1 MSTQRNC
8 LLILTTK
15 NGKITF
21 FRKERRRI
29 KRDFNPTFI
38 KNNNINK
45 YIK

>member
-15 NGKITF
+15 NGEITF

-29 KRDFNPTFI
+29 RKDFNPTLA
-38 KNNNINK
+38 KNNNLNK